1 VSLAESHGKAL
12 GLKPGNFVKTTVT
25 DTGVGM
31 DEKTKQRIFE
41 PFFTT
46 KEMGHGNGLGLAAV
60 YGIVEGHG
68 GVINVRSE
76 KGSGSTFSIYLPATT
91 KEVLKEESRSSEVSR
106 GSGTVLLVDDEDVV
120 IDVCRQLLKSLG
132 YNIVV
137 ARSGREA
144 VNIYEEQAS
153 HIDAIILDM
162 VMPDMSGSETFDALK
177 AINRRAKI
185 ILSSG
190 YSLNG
195 LATKIMERG
204 CSAFIQKP
212 FGIDQLSQTLKKVLN
227 T

>member
-1 VSLAESHGKAL
+1 MGKAL
-12 GLKPGNFVKTTVT
+12 GLKPGNFVRITVT

-46 KEMGHGNGLGLAAV
+46 KEMGHGTGLGLATV

-68 GVINVRSE
+68 GAINVRSE
-76 KGSGSTFSIYLPATT
+76 KGRGTTFTIYLPATT
-91 KEVLKEESRSSEVSR
+91 KEVVKEEPRSDEVSK

-120 IDVCRQLLKSLG
+120 IDVCRQLLKSIG
-132 YNIVV
+132 YDIVV
-137 ARSGREA
+137 ARSGQEA
-144 VNIYEEQAS
+144 VNIYKEQVA

-177 AINRRAKI
+177 TINKGAKI

-190 YSLNG
+190 YDLNG